1 MTFVFFYQLQTF
13 ERRARF
19 LRKGRETK
27 RWNSISP
34 EMMSDEEKRGSVYI
48 RHQPEYRS
56 ETFNLFMNKL
66 DERSC
71 KQGSVHARFQR
82 EIGSPVKLPV
92 PVGIK
97 TWMLKKEYQ
106 TVDNEHSQTVTLE
119 TQESESNQMRSIESS
134 EDEQSEPLFDSGS
147 DDED

>member
-1 MTFVFFYQLQTF
+1 
-13 ERRARF
+13 
-19 LRKGRETK
+19 
-27 RWNSISP
+27 
-34 EMMSDEEKRGSVYI
+34 MMSDEEKRGSVYI

-92 PVGIK
+92 PAGAK
-97 TWMLKKEYQ
+97 RWMLKEEFQ
-106 TVDNEHSQTVTLE
+106 TLDNEHSQTVTVE
-119 TQESESNQMRSIESS
+119 SQESESNQMRSVQNS
-134 EDEQSEPLFDSGS
+134 EDEQSETLFDSGS
-147 DDED
+147 DED

>member
-1 MTFVFFYQLQTF
+1 MQTF

-27 RWNSISP
+27 RWNSIAP

-92 PVGIK
+92 PAGAK
-97 TWMLKKEYQ
+97 RWMLKEEYQ
-106 TVDNEHSQTVTLE
+106 TLDSEHSQTVTVE
-119 TQESESNQMRSIESS
+119 SQESESNQMRSVQNS

-147 DDED
+147 DED